1 SKTWG
6 PLCTAPGPEPQPA
19 VEELS
24 PRCQT
29 GSMRIAFLGTGR
41 MGTELAL
48 HLLSDHQLTVW
59 NRTREKTSRL
69 AEAGASVAD
78 SPAEAVTGAE
88 VVISSLFG
96 PPAVRETIT
105 GPELIPDGVPWLDA
119 TTVSPA
125 DAEEFAAAVPG
136 YVGVPV
142 VGSLG
147 PARQGRLGVYVG
159 TPDAR
164 LRELATELVAP
175 WADPQRLR
183 GVGSGRE
190 AATGKLLAN
199 LALAISAQGMREA
212 LALGDAVGASG
223 EEVLDM
229 LGSTGLDFIA
239 RMKCPFVRGDRTTD
253 GGDFTATA
261 IAKHARLRID
271 TLQEGAARDAGV
283 AGRRD
288 RRRPRRGRRLDNPA
302 ARCGAVP
309 RRRRSRPHAPG
320 PRSGRRPTGPRR
332 RWQAVLPR
340 SAPTRPRSRRRRRYR

>member
-1 SKTWG
+1 
-6 PLCTAPGPEPQPA
+6 A

-29 GSMRIAFLGTGR
+29 GSMRIAFLGPGR
-41 MGTELAL
+41 LGTELAL

-164 LRELATELVAP
+164 LRELTKEMVAP
-175 WADPQRLR
+175 WAVQLRLR
-183 GVGSGRE
+183 VVG
-190 AATGKLLAN
+190 
-199 LALAISAQGMREA
+199 
-212 LALGDAVGASG
+212 
-223 EEVLDM
+223 
-229 LGSTGLDFIA
+229 
-239 RMKCPFVRGDRTTD
+239 
-253 GGDFTATA
+253 
-261 IAKHARLRID
+261 
-271 TLQEGAARDAGV
+271 
-283 AGRRD
+283 
-288 RRRPRRGRRLDNPA
+288 
-302 ARCGAVP
+302 CGI
-309 RRRRSRPHAPG
+309 
-320 PRSGRRPTGPRR
+320 
-332 RWQAVLPR
+332 
-340 SAPTRPRSRRRRRYR
+340 RPRSVWRPWPSHMACAGWARGGMRPPASCWRTWRWPSAPRVCGRPWRWAMRSEPRARRSWTCWGRPGWTSSPG